1 MRPILALLSLLT
13 LAGCTGLAWN
23 TTVANDPNVRWAIVT
38 SVQPGITTETDLTA
52 RWGKPTQ
59 KIRQGA
65 ETRFVYRDMTTP
77 EGYAPPQFGRS
88 DAYVIVVFQY
98 GIAVGAYSTET
109 EGCRAT
115 FAPRPPGHGFDN
127 PSTVHPVNCLLA
139 NGAGGA
145 PGGRTAADGQ
155 PLSPLSPASSP
166 VRKYPRRRHRA
177 AGTAAQR
184 SCARDSAPDRIRRPG
199 RAPRP

>member
-1 MRPILALLSLLT
+1 MRSILTLLFFLV
-13 LAGCTGLAWN
+13 LAGCSGLAWN
-23 TTVANDPNVRWAIVT
+23 TTVANDPNVRWAMLA
-38 SVQPGITTETDLTA
+38 SVRPGITTETDLTA

-59 KIRQGA
+59 KIRRGA

-98 GIAVGAYSTET
+98 GIAVGAYSSET

-127 PSTVHPVNCLLA
+127 PSTVHPVNCPLA
-139 NGAGGA
+139 SGGGTLPDAGT
-145 PGGRTAADGQ
+145 PG
-155 PLSPLSPASSP
+155 PLSPASSP

-177 AGTAAQR
+177 AGTAAQ
-184 SCARDSAPDRIRRPG
+184 
-199 RAPRP
+199 